1 MALLPAGH
9 DIPHLLSFLRPGADW
24 GWDGGPNN
32 DTTSI
37 VWRDGSQV
45 EPTEQEYLD
54 EQITQNAITVTAAA
68 TKARQRGRS
77 QDVVGEDPST
87 LAPPQVVFLVEEL
100 LARFRALD
108 KDGLILP
115 IDDWG
120 TGV

>member
-9 DIPHLLSFLRPGADW
+9 DIPHLLSFLRPAADW
-24 GWDGGPNN
+24 GWTGGALNETN
-32 DTTSI
+32 SV
-37 VWRDGSQV
+37 VWRDGVQV

-68 TKARQRGRS
+68 TKDRQRGRS

-108 KDGLILP
+108 KDGKILP
-115 IDDWG
+115 VDDWG